1 MADKQMILSISLRCV
16 FIVEESMAY
25 YLKINFKLRVEV
37 ELRDNDLFLLVY
49 GRVVIAI
56 SAIATVQYY

>member
-1 MADKQMILSISLRCV
+1 MAEKQMILSISLRCV
-16 FIVEESMAY
+16 FIVEELMAY

-56 SAIATVQYY
+56 SAIATVQYC